1 MTTLDGR
8 TVTVNPGEPGYLDAF
23 SGIVPISKVKNN
35 LEMTNKSDRPTIIFS
50 DVGVPSSS
58 GSPSIGGG
66 GRSGDIVLKTS
77 NDSDTMKK
85 IQTLILE
92 S

>member
-35 LEMTNKSDRPTIIFS
+35 LEMTNKSDRPTIIFT
-50 DVGVPSSS
+50 DVGVPVSST
-58 GSPSIGGG
+58 PSINAGG
-66 GRSGDIVLKTS
+66 GRSGDLVLKPS
-77 NDSDTMKK
+77 NDSVTMKK

-92 S
+92 T